1 MRRIRKNYACS
12 LAVAIFIFVSLLFSQ
27 EGLEKI
33 EIQLSNA
40 KGKERITLLAELTE
54 GYQRDFPKKAIN
66 FGDEALILLRD
77 FPDKKVQASVLNNMS
92 ISYRFLRDYKNAGE
106 YARDSLSIAEQIDD
120 KPGMAEALNSLGK
133 ASTSLEEF
141 KEALDYYQRSAKLY
155 EEVGDQKK
163 MALAYNSIA
172 EINWKLSDYTTA
184 MEQLFKSLKIYEEL
198 GDQEGV
204 GWINTNLGVLYRQL
218 KDTDKSLEHY
228 SKSLA
233 IDKALNDKRGT
244 ALDQNNIGMV
254 YRDRGDYETAL
265 QYYKNALKISEEL
278 VDKPLIANIL
288 LNMGVVYRE
297 IKNDQQALECL
308 NQSLNIFEEL
318 KEKKSIANVLIQTAS
333 VNLKLGKRQEA
344 LQQAEQALD
353 IAQQLNV
360 KAETRD
366 ACEVLSQVYEAQG
379 DLQRALDYHK
389 KYKETDEQIYNDET
403 NKRIAGVE
411 TNFQIER
418 REKEIA
424 LLRKDQQNQRTVV
437 LFLILFALLILV
449 LAFVLYTRYR
459 LKARSSRELQN
470 EIDERKQTEQ
480 KLRESEEKFRVLAE
494 KAVVGIWIIRDKAIK
509 YANPMAAEIFNYPLG
524 ELIGKNP
531 LELAYKEDC
540 AKMLEYLELRK
551 KGNSSNL
558 SYQFRGKTKDG
569 KIIDLES
576 YGALILWQ
584 GQPAVLESVID
595 ITRRKRTEEELI
607 KIRKMESVGI
617 LAGGIA
623 HDFNNL
629 LAIIVGNTSML
640 KLTCGNDPRIHSYVE
655 NVEKASAQAAD
666 LAQKFV
672 TFSEGGW
679 VIQKE
684 IKLAKILEDAAH
696 LSPEVEQIPFF
707 TALPHNL
714 DSIYADERQI
724 RQVLTNLLINAHEA
738 TASNTHNDKKII
750 VTARNTT
757 LEKDNPFS
765 LKDGK
770 YVHIQVIDNGRGIP
784 SESMEKI
791 FDPYF
796 STKDTVSKKGL
807 GMGLA
812 ICYSIAKKNEGHIDI
827 TSEVNKGTTV
837 NLYLPAYVNQD
848 TI

>member
-12 LAVAIFIFVSLLFSQ
+12 LAIAIFISLPLFSQ
-27 EGLEKI
+27 AGLEKI
-33 EIQLSNA
+33 EIQFSKA
-40 KGKERITLLAELTE
+40 KGKERITLLAELTK
-54 GYQRDFPKKAIN
+54 GYQTDSPQKAIN
-66 FGDEALILLRD
+66 FGNEALILLND
-77 FPDKKVQASVLNNMS
+77 FPDKKIRAAVLNNMS
-92 ISYRFLRDYKNAGE
+92 IASTLLRDYKNARE
-106 YARDSLSIAEQIDD
+106 YAISSLSIAEQIDD
-120 KPGMAEALNSLGK
+120 KLLMADALNSLGTV
-133 ASTSLEEF
+133 SDLEEEF
-141 KEALDYYQRSAKLY
+141 KHALVYYQRSAKLF

-163 MALAYNSIA
+163 LALAYNSIA
-172 EINWKLSDYTTA
+172 GIYWQLSDYTTA
-184 MEQLFKSLKIYEEL
+184 MEQLFESLKIYEEL
-198 GDQEGV
+198 GDQEGI
-204 GWINTNLGVLYRQL
+204 GWINNNLGILYRQL

-228 SKSLA
+228 NKSLT
-233 IDKALNDKRGT
+233 INKALNDKKNIAT
-244 ALDQNNIGMV
+244 TLNNIGMV
-254 YRDRGDYETAL
+254 YRDNGSYERAL
-265 QYYKNALKISEEL
+265 ENYKNAIKISEEL
-278 VDKPLIANIL
+278 VDKPLTANIL

-297 IKNDQQALECL
+297 LKNDRQALEYL
-308 NQSLNIFEEL
+308 NQSLNLFEEL
-318 KEKKSIANVLIQTAS
+318 KEKKSIANVLIQTAT
-333 VNLKLGKRQEA
+333 VNLRVGKRQEA

-353 IAQQLNV
+353 LAQQLNV

-366 ACEVLSQVYEAQG
+366 ACQVISQIYEAQG

-389 KYKETDEQIYNDET
+389 KYKEIDDRIYDDET
-403 NKRIAGVE
+403 NKRIAGLE
-411 TNFQIER
+411 TNFQIET

-437 LFLILFALLILV
+437 FFLILFALLILV

-459 LKARSSRELQN
+459 LKARSSRELKN
-470 EIDERKQTEQ
+470 EIDERIQTEQ

-509 YANPMAAEIFNYPLG
+509 YANPMAAEIFNYPPG
-524 ELIGKNP
+524 ELIGKNA
-531 LELAYKEDC
+531 LELAYQEDC
-540 AKMLEYLELRK
+540 AKMLEFLELRK

-558 SYQFRGKTKDG
+558 SYQFKGKTKDG

-640 KLTCGNDPRIHSYVE
+640 KLTCGNDSRIHSYVE

-684 IKLAKILEDAAH
+684 IKLAKLLEDTAQ

-714 DSIYADERQI
+714 DSIYADERQL

-738 TASNTHNDKKII
+738 TAHNTHNDKKII
-750 VTARNTT
+750 VTARNTI

-770 YVHIQVIDNGRGIP
+770 YVHIQVIDNGKGIP
-784 SESMEKI
+784 PESMEKI

-812 ICYSIAKKNEGHIDI
+812 ICYSIAKKNEGHIGI

-837 NLYLPAYVNQD
+837 DLYLPAFVNQD